1 MTTLKRWILTID
13 RFDHKP
19 KIYAPTSEKAKD
31 VFKGEIVTNVEPFTD
46 FSYLNIISEMI
57 AKSEM
62 LACHKIKGHNV
73 REWYKYK
80 CNDGIVRFRLYKDT
94 DDDLYYDITEYQF
107 ISNDRKLLPCTFVY
121 SNPADTYNL
130 FFVAPL
136 TCEIPIYR
144 FYGKPKMSKPSEL
157 KNVKQ
162 AFSAEWNKQCK
173 CQCFV
178 KDNDLWIKH
187 GDFFSA
193 SHKPSP
199 EDMGTPTI
207 YRLKKY
213 FGSTRSLKSFGYPD
227 CWSEIILRNEAWI
240 VFRNILPT
248 IYKDQHPP
256 IRSMVRVFLQSE
268 TMRNL
273 KIYSLS
279 NNEEWERF
287 FEKVYKAY
295 KETVFK

>member
-1 MTTLKRWILTID
+1 MTILKRWILTID

-19 KIYAPTSEKAKD
+19 KIYAPTPEKAKE
-31 VFKGEIVTNVEPFTD
+31 VFKGEIVTNVDPFTD

-57 AKSEM
+57 SKSEL
-62 LACHKIKGHNV
+62 LASHKIKGHNV

-107 ISNDRKLLPCTFVY
+107 ISNDCKLLPCTFVY

-130 FFVAPL
+130 FFVSPL

-144 FYGKPKMSKPSEL
+144 FYGQQKMSKPSEL

-162 AFSAEWNKQCK
+162 AFSAEWNERCK

-187 GDFFSA
+187 LDFFSA
-193 SHKPSP
+193 SHKPLP
-199 EDMGTPTI
+199 EDNGTPLT

-213 FGSTRSLKSFGYPD
+213 FDVSKSYLDKFIYSD
-227 CWSEIILRNEAWI
+227 CWGDIILRNEAWI
-240 VFRNILPT
+240 VFRNMKQT
-248 IYKDQHPP
+248 IQRNRFPVH
-256 IRSMVRVFLQSE
+256 SMSKAFVDSDVLIKFRIKKLTEDWRVFFESVIREYINYQS
-268 TMRNL
+268 RL
-273 KIYSLS
+273 
-279 NNEEWERF
+279 
-287 FEKVYKAY
+287 
-295 KETVFK
+295 